1 MSDIFREVDE
11 DLRREQY
18 KAIWKK
24 YGNYIIA
31 VAVLI
36 VVATGGYRGWQYWQA
51 RQAAESGDRYVAALK
66 MADEG
71 KKEEAIA
78 ALDELAAWGHGAYPY
93 FANMRAAALKTAEG
107 DAAGA
112 AAEFDKVAAN
122 RAAPPLLRDV
132 ARLRAALAL
141 SDTASLAD
149 LETRIGDL
157 AKPES
162 PFRHTAREI
171 LALAAWRTG
180 DMTKAAAY
188 LAELASDPAATQGA
202 RQRADLLQQLIR
214 GREGKP
220 PAAAPPAPAPPAET
234 EAAPNATAPGG

>member
-18 KAIWKK
+18 KAIWTR
-24 YGNYIIA
+24 YGNYIIV

-51 RQAAESGDRYVAALK
+51 RQAAASGDRFVAALK
-66 MADEG
+66 MADDG
-71 KKEEAIA
+71 KKQEAIV
-78 ALDELAAWGHGAYPY
+78 ALDELAANGHGAYPY
-93 FANMRAAALKTAEG
+93 FANMRAAALKTADG
-107 DAAGA
+107 DAASA
-112 AAEFDKVAAN
+112 AAAFDAVAADRN
-122 RAAPPLLRDV
+122 APPLLRDV

-141 SDTASLAD
+141 SDTASLTD
-149 LETRIGDL
+149 LETRIADL
-157 AKPES
+157 AKAES

-180 DMTKAAAY
+180 DMTKASAY
-188 LAELASDPAATQGA
+188 LIELTADPRVTQGA
-202 RQRADLLQQLIR
+202 RQRAVLLQQLIR
-214 GREGKP
+214 ARQGE
-220 PAAAPPAPAPPAET
+220 PAASAAPAAPAET

>member
-24 YGNYIIA
+24 YGNYIVA

-66 MADEG
+66 MIDDG
-71 KKEEAIA
+71 KKAEAIA
-78 ALDELAAWGHGAYPY
+78 ALDELAARGHGAYPY
-93 FANMRAAALKTAEG
+93 FANMRAAALKTADG

-112 AAEFDKVAAN
+112 AAEFDRVAAD
-122 RAAPPLLRDV
+122 RSAPPLLRDV

-157 AKPES
+157 AKAES

-171 LALAAWRTG
+171 LALAAWRAG
-180 DMTKAAAY
+180 DMTKASAY
-188 LAELASDPAATQGA
+188 LAQLAGDPAASSGA

-214 GREGKP
+214 GRQG
-220 PAAAPPAPAPPAET
+220 ASAPPAVPAAPAET

>member
-24 YGNYIIA
+24 YGNYIVA

-51 RQAAESGDRYVAALK
+51 RQAAESGDRYVAALQ

-71 KKEEAIA
+71 KKAEAIA
-78 ALDELAAWGHGAYPY
+78 SLDELARGGHGAYPY
-93 FANMRAAALKTAEG
+93 FAALRAAALKTADG
-107 DAAGA
+107 DMTGA
-112 AAEFDKVAAN
+112 AVEFDKVAADTG
-122 RAAPPLLRDV
+122 APPLLRDV

-149 LETRIGDL
+149 LETRISDL
-157 AKPES
+157 AKSDS

-171 LALAAWRTG
+171 LALAAWRAD
-180 DMTKAAAY
+180 DMTKASAY
-188 LAELASDPAATQGA
+188 LTELAGDPAVGSGA

-214 GREGKP
+214 GRQGAP
-220 PAAAPPAPAPPAET
+220 PAAPAPAAPAE
-234 EAAPNATAPGG
+234 ADAVPNATAPGG

>member
-51 RQAAESGDRYVAALK
+51 RQAAATGDRFVVALKLAEDGKAAEAAAAL
-66 MADEG
+66 D
-71 KKEEAIA
+71 AIA
-78 ALDELAAWGHGAYPY
+78 ADGSGAYPY
-93 FANMRAAALKTAEG
+93 FAHMRAAALKTAEG

-112 AAEFDKVAAN
+112 ASAFDAVAADRN
-122 RAAPPLLRDV
+122 APPLIRDV

-141 SDTASLAD
+141 ADTASLGD

-157 AKPES
+157 AVAGS
-162 PFRHTAREI
+162 PFRHSAREI

-180 DMTKAAAY
+180 DLTRASGY
-188 LAELASDPAATQGA
+188 LMDLTSDPEVPQAT
-202 RQRADLLQQLIR
+202 RQRGALIQQLIR
-214 GREGKP
+214 AKEGQ
-220 PAAAPPAPAPPAET
+220 PAAATPETTTPGAES
-234 EAAPNATAPGG
+234 PGE